1 MDKTYHRGYIK
12 KKIIVDQSP
21 YLLPNGNNTY
31 RMVIT
36 SYKVLE
42 ESYLEELVRLLVG
55 TLGLSTEEQYGR
67 EWDTK
72 VVFKQSL
79 PIYK

>member
-1 MDKTYHRGYIK
+1 MDK
-12 KKIIVDQSP
+12 KKIIVDQSH

-31 RMVIT
+31 RMGII

-67 EWDTK
+67 DMVEWDTK